1 MELKTQGIMSKTI
14 SDDDCSEHGSC
25 SDSRSA
31 DANNCD
37 IVYDDEHDGEDNS
50 EERLAKSRERNREHA
65 RRTRLRKKSQLQELQ
80 HKIKDL
86 EAERKVLKQSV
97 EECSIASILL
107 NLSGNGL
114 DKAQS
119 EGLSQALSSQEST
132 TNGQPPK
139 KRKRSASESSDLVI
153 TINGKQTTIRGNGKT
168 HVNWKTGIY
177 TNEDGAQITLTV
189 EELEALRRERNRR
202 HAKMTRDRKKM
213 FLSSIKDSIAKMEEE
228 NNRMRFVLACHSP
241 TLSAVVCSSAGVSD

>member
-189 EELEALRRERNRR
+189 EELEALRYVMLRTEPFHFGSSGVGTLVFVDTNFSCS
-202 HAKMTRDRKKM
+202 MSIVPT
-213 FLSSIKDSIAKMEEE
+213 FLIVE
-228 NNRMRFVLACHSP
+228 NPWR
-241 TLSAVVCSSAGVSD
+241 